1 MKNSELG
8 FSLTE
13 LLVVVSILGIAAAI
27 FMPSFVFILRRERV
41 NAIAL
46 EAAGWLEEARS
57 QSAREVNLDLLAL
70 NEDDSNKGGCAIVL
84 GGPNGNAKAGDIL
97 ATVEGVSSILC
108 NVRQKNLVVPDTQAA
123 VFKTAVYGLGAGRP
137 ESDPLNPCKP
147 AMGMRCD
154 GSVSLFFTP
163 RGMWSSTSIEA
174 DQNLELRIA
183 HADGAGPKRCVRI
196 SSILGS
202 IDIGRGSNGDLAT
215 SCDDWGAI

>member
-27 FMPSFVFILRRERV
+27 SIPSFLFVLRRERV

-84 GGPNGNAKAGDIL
+84 GVRIVMLRLEIFWPLLRAYLLFCVMSGRKIWSFLIL
-97 ATVEGVSSILC
+97 
-108 NVRQKNLVVPDTQAA
+108 RQL
-123 VFKTAVYGLGAGRP
+123 YLRLLSMGL
-137 ESDPLNPCKP
+137 EQ
-147 AMGMRCD
+147 
-154 GSVSLFFTP
+154 V
-163 RGMWSSTSIEA
+163 
-174 DQNLELRIA
+174 
-183 HADGAGPKRCVRI
+183 GPKVI
-196 SSILGS
+196 H
-202 IDIGRGSNGDLAT
+202 
-215 SCDDWGAI
+215 

>member
-27 FMPSFVFILRRERV
+27 SSPSFLFVLRRERV

-84 GGPNGNAKAGDIL
+84 GGPNSKAKAGDIL
-97 ATVEGVSSILC
+97 AAVEGVSSILC

-147 AMGMRCD
+147 AMGRRCD
-154 GSVSLFFTP
+154 GSISLFFTP
-163 RGMWSSTSIEA
+163 RGMWSSTSIED